1 MSSDCIFLTTQKS
14 PLNINRNVTLKNHEI
29 CQKFDK
35 KNEDSHILKDEAMK
49 RTGLFWCF
57 FLRKCLVD
65 DDVFK

>member
-35 KNEDSHILKDEAMK
+35 KMKIIILKDETLK